1 MDKERIQ
8 IWPDN
13 SSLIGQTKCDQLVM
27 SFRVDIAFLA
37 FFECLLGLR
46 FAIDVSQ
53 ISLTASTISS
63 PLQISYPRHIWHFIA
78 YAI

>member
-1 MDKERIQ
+1 
-8 IWPDN
+8 
-13 SSLIGQTKCDQLVM
+13 LVM

-63 PLQISYPRHIWHFIA
+63 PLQISYPRHI
-78 YAI
+78 